1 MTSSGGDRLHTDGTR
16 IHTDCMEN
24 KHVERSRVTRE
35 RLLAH
40 ARELFAERGYA
51 AVGTEEIVRAAGVTR
66 GALYHQFRDKAALF
80 EAVLGAGEGE
90 TTEAI
95 AARAAGAED
104 PLQTLRLGGRA
115 FLAICADPRVER
127 ILLLDAPAVLGSER
141 WREIRLRHGLGL
153 VTGLLDAGMQAGVIA
168 RQPVTALAHLLL
180 GALDEGAQLVI
191 AADDRE
197 ATRAEVEEVIGR
209 LLDGLAA

>member
-1 MTSSGGDRLHTDGTR
+1 
-16 IHTDCMEN
+16 MEN
-24 KHVERSRVTRE
+24 KHVERSRATRE

-51 AVGTEEIVRAAGVTR
+51 AVGTEEIVRGAGVTR

-80 EAVLGAGEGE
+80 EAVVEEVEGE

-104 PLQTLRLGGRA
+104 PLQALRLGGRA
-115 FLAICADPRVER
+115 FLAICSDPRVER
-127 ILLLDAPAVLGSER
+127 ILLLDAPAVLGTER
-141 WREIRLRHGLGL
+141 WRQIRLRHGLGL
-153 VTGLLDAGMQAGVIA
+153 VTGVLEAGMEAGVIV

-191 AADDRE
+191 AAEDRDT
-197 ATRAEVEEVIGR
+197 TRAEVEEVIGR

>member
-1 MTSSGGDRLHTDGTR
+1 
-16 IHTDCMEN
+16 MEN
-24 KHVERSRVTRE
+24 KHVERSKATRE

-51 AVGTEEIVRAAGVTR
+51 AVGTEEIVRGAGVTR

-80 EAVLGAGEGE
+80 EAVVEEVEGE

-104 PLQTLRLGGRA
+104 PLQALRLGGRA
-115 FLAICADPRVER
+115 FLAICSDPRVER
-127 ILLLDAPAVLGSER
+127 ILLLDAPAVLGTER
-141 WREIRLRHGLGL
+141 WRQIRLRHGLGL
-153 VTGLLDAGMQAGVIA
+153 VTGVLEAGMEAGVIV

-191 AADDRE
+191 AAEDRD